1 MADAWIAA
9 IAADIAYGYNHACY
23 RPGLDRIEL
32 PSAEQFIDRA
42 ALYARPWYDA
52 AIRAEMALSPADR
65 AIVRAAQELTHEAD
79 LAAVSAYRA
88 DGFVTF
94 GGAL

>member
-1 MADAWIAA
+1 VIAQKHTA
-9 IAADIAYGYNHACY
+9 FAARFEVYARHVEA
-23 RPGLDRIEL
+23 
-32 PSAEQFIDRA
+32 RA

>member
-1 MADAWIAA
+1 MVPTRPSPSPAA
-9 IAADIAYGYNHACY
+9 RFEVYARHVEA
-23 RPGLDRIEL
+23 
-32 PSAEQFIDRA
+32 RA

-88 DGFVTF
+88 DGFVSF
-94 GGAL
+94 GGVL